1 MGNTNES
8 KNEVKSR
15 VNSLK
20 ESFEE
25 RSASSD
31 EEKQSILKARTHA
44 LASEEKDETAGKV
57 FIEVVVFGLASE
69 TYAVES
75 SFITEVYP
83 LNDFTPLP
91 GTPSFVFGIIN
102 VRGQIISVIDLKKF
116 FNLPEIGLGQL
127 NRVIIIRS
135 ERMEFGILADIIHG
149 TQLVSTDSIQTSLPN
164 ISGIGAEYLKGITT
178 EHLIILDAKKIL
190 DDERMI
196 VNQEAK

>member
-1 MGNTNES
+1 MQNTKENWD
-8 KNEVKSR
+8 KIKDR

-20 ESFEE
+20 ESLD
-25 RSASSD
+25 SKSVLSV
-31 EEKQSILKARTHA
+31 EEKQSVLKARTQA
-44 LASEEKDETAGKV
+44 LAVEEKDETADKA

-69 TYAVES
+69 TYAIES
-75 SFITEVYP
+75 SSISEVYP

-127 NRVIIIRS
+127 NKIIIIRN

-149 TQLVSTDSIQTSLPN
+149 TQLISTDTIQTSLPN
-164 ISGIGAEYLKGITT
+164 IGGIGGEYLKGITA